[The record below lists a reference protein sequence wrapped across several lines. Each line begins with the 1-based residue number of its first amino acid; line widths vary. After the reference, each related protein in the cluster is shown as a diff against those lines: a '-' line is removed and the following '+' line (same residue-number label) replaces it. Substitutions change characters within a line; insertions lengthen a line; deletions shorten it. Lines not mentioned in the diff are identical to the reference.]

1 MTRKR
6 FIKLLMRMGLD
17 REQSN
22 MFACYAKYYG
32 SYQEMFNDV
41 FSFFYN
47 SMEDTKCK
55 ASPMMQAV
63 FMPMY
68 FFKMTEN
75 PNIKKRLEPVIYERL
90 DRPIKRREAKND

>member
-6 FIKLLMRMGLD
+6 FIKFLMRMGLD
-17 REQSN
+17 RKQSN

-41 FSFFYN
+41 FLFFYN
-47 SMEDTKCK
+47 SMENTKCK
-55 ASPMMQAV
+55 ASPMMQAA

-68 FFKMTEN
+68 FFKMLEN
-75 PNIKKRLEPVIYERL
+75 PNIKKRLEPIIYGVEWKPTKQE
-90 DRPIKRREAKND
+90 DDKQ

>member
-17 REQSN
+17 REQSD
-22 MFACYAKYYG
+22 MFAWYARYYG
-32 SYQEMFNDV
+32 SYQVMFNNV

-47 SMEDTKCK
+47 SMEVTKCK
-55 ASPMMQAV
+55 ASPMMQAA

-68 FFKMTEN
+68 FFLKCWKTQTSRKNCN
-75 PNIKKRLEPVIYERL
+75 PLFMRDWI
-90 DRPIKRREAKND
+90 DQ

>member
-17 REQSN
+17 REQSD
-22 MFACYAKYYG
+22 MFARYARYYG
-32 SYQEMFNDV
+32 SYQVMFNNV

-47 SMEDTKCK
+47 SMEVTKCK
-55 ASPMMQAV
+55 ASPMMQAA

-68 FFKMTEN
+68 FFKMLEN
-75 PNIKKRLEPVIYERL
+75 PNIKKKLQPVIYERV
-90 DRPIKRREAKND
+90 DRPIKQEGNKE

>member
-17 REQSN
+17 REKSN
-22 MFACYAKYYG
+22 MFAWYAQYYG
-32 SYQEMFNDV
+32 SYKAMFNDV

-63 FMPMY
+63 FFPMY
-68 FFKMTEN
+68 FFKMLEN

-90 DRPIKRREAKND
+90 DRPIKKERGKE

>member
-32 SYQEMFNDV
+32 SYQAMFNDV
-41 FSFFYN
+41 FSFFYDN
-47 SMEDTKCK
+47 MEDIKCK
-55 ASPMMQAV
+55 ASPILQAA
-63 FMPMY
+63 FFPMY
-68 FFKMTEN
+68 FFKMLEN
-75 PNIKKRLEPVIYERL
+75 PNIKKKLEPVIYEKL
-90 DRPIKRREAKND
+90 YKAMKQEENKE